1 MPSERR
7 KRSSRD
13 KRSGQQSA
21 WLRKNIREQQL
32 TAAGVIRKQ
41 GRQRKESTRG
51 SGRDKDDVCT
61 RVHVGSYVAPGH
73 AQEGHIERPGRVKA
87 IVEHLTKADKGI
99 FFDNQYYDIL
109 LHHTSSRNATPE
121 EIGLVHVY
129 YDELKRT
136 LDECKDDVRILA
148 DEGDPDGSTYA
159 THTTF
164 SDACKA
170 CGVVL
175 DLVDGVCKLEKAKR
189 KACAVIRPPGHHATA
204 TSPLGF
210 CIFNNVAIAAR
221 YAMKKYPDLI
231 KKIMIVDFDLHN
243 GNGTIDCFYE
253 DDTVCVVD
261 IHERSQV
268 YTGRDTVESIG
279 EGRGKG
285 YTVNVPLEKHS
296 GHTSVVRVMEE
307 VVKPLASRYAPDMVI
322 ISAGFDGHKDDPFD
336 SLSYTEST
344 YRYLGD
350 TLSAIADEHCDGRIL
365 LVLEGG
371 YNTDALASSVGS
383 LLLGV
388 AHVPAGLSAMEPT
401 NGDTQSMSVI
411 DQVKRI
417 HRV

>member
-1 MPSERR
+1 MPSDRR
-7 KRSSRD
+7 KLSARD
-13 KRSGQQSA
+13 KRSGAQSA
-21 WLRKNIREQQL
+21 WLRKKVREQEL
-32 TAAGVIRKQ
+32 IAAGVRRRRV
-41 GRQRKESTRG
+41 RQRKASTRG
-51 SGRDKDDVCT
+51 SGRHNDDLCT
-61 RVHVGSYVAPGH
+61 KIHVGSYVAPGH
-73 AQEGHIERPGRVKA
+73 AQEGHVERPDRVKA
-87 IVEHLTKADKGI
+87 IIEHLTKADKGI
-99 FFDNQYYDIL
+99 FFDNQHYNIL
-109 LHHTSSRNATPE
+109 LHHNSSRDATPE

-129 YDELKRT
+129 YDALKHT

-175 DLVDGVCKLEKAKR
+175 DLVDGVCQLEKDKR
-189 KACAVIRPPGHHATA
+189 KACAVIRPPGHHATP
-204 TSPLGF
+204 TSSLGF
-210 CIFNNVAIAAR
+210 CIFNNVAIAAK
-221 YAMKKYPDLI
+221 YAIKKYSDLI

-253 DDTVCVVD
+253 DERVCVVD

-268 YTGRDTVESIG
+268 YTGRDTVESTG
-279 EGRGKG
+279 EGHGKG
-285 YTVNVPLEKHS
+285 YTVNIPLEKHS
-296 GHTSVVRVMEE
+296 GHTSVVRVLEE
-307 VVKPLASRYAPDMVI
+307 IVKPLSSRYAPDMI
-322 ISAGFDGHKDDPFD
+322 IVSAGFDGHKDDPFH
-336 SLSYTEST
+336 SLSYTENT
-344 YRYLGD
+344 YRYFGD

-371 YNTDALASSVGS
+371 YNTDALASSMRS

-388 AHVPAGLSAMEPT
+388 AHVPAVFPAMEPT